1 MAGRDWIA
9 GESQTPGWNWEQQE
23 SIMLG
28 LDGPATEKEQSMEE
42 QGTWM
47 KISLCHD
54 KRIKE
59 SNLCDALL
67 PQEALKIWLPT
78 LKGITGFHESK
89 MCALQV
95 ALT

>member
-1 MAGRDWIA
+1 MGGRDWIA

-23 SIMLG
+23 ECIEG
-28 LDGPATEKEQSMEE
+28 LTGPATEEEQSMEE

>member
-1 MAGRDWIA
+1 
-9 GESQTPGWNWEQQE
+9 
-23 SIMLG
+23 MLG
-28 LDGPATEKEQSMEE
+28 LDGPATEKEQSIEE

-54 KRIKE
+54 QRMNE

-89 MCALQV
+89 MRALGV
-95 ALT
+95 ALTQLLTDQLILC